1 MLGHDREADCEVPAA
16 AGAIPAR
23 SAGANGPQRATA
35 LGGVVCAWS
44 AAGRRPEIDRAD
56 GRPVAEW
63 ERAGDAAVR
72 RAEPLGVGGSLGA
85 AGKADDGGVGNRI
98 RPGLWTTPG
107 FPNKAR
113 IPWV

>member
-1 MLGHDREADCEVPAA
+1 MTEKQ
-16 AGAIPAR
+16 IAR
-23 SAGANGPQRATA
+23 CRQR
-35 LGGVVCAWS
+35 LERFLLDLLEPM
-44 AAGRRPEIDRAD
+44 GRSERRHWGELYVRGLLQDGDPEIDRAD
-56 GRPVAEW
+56 GRPVAGW